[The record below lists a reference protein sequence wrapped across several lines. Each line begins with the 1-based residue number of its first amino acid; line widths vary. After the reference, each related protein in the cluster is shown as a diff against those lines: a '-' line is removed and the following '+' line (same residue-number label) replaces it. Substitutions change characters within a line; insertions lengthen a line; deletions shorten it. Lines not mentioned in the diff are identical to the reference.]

1 MRNLFQRAGNAVRNV
16 AGRIRSAFSRGGS
29 RSLRLL
35 IFPMEVIVM
44 RPRYVQGEFDFSRAA
59 GSARA
64 SRSSGS

>member
-29 RSLRLL
+29 RSSGSL

>member
-1 MRNLFQRAGNAVRNV
+1 MRCVTLPVVSAALFLAGL
-16 AGRIRSAFSRGGS
+16 AF
-29 RSLRLL
+29 LRLL
-35 IFPMEVIVM
+35 IFPREVIVM